1 MISQCGRFVLIFCI
15 VSLSIVC
22 PWSRDTQ
29 TAAQDVLSQRIVQV
43 SDEAAQL
50 EARILSLQTQ
60 LAERAVDSTMAEAL
74 VQEQRAAADAAER
87 LNSAQAA
94 LQEVRFCYDCAMFLS

>member
-1 MISQCGRFVLIFCI
+1 MQ
-15 VSLSIVC
+15 
-22 PWSRDTQ
+22 Q
-29 TAAQDVLSQRIVQV
+29 TAAQEVLSQRIVQV

-87 LNSAQAA
+87 LNGAQAA
-94 LQEVRFCYDCAMFLS
+94 LQEVCLVFLRLFFLFLWLPCLTLF

>member
-1 MISQCGRFVLIFCI
+1 MPSVARRTHAQA
-15 VSLSIVC
+15 
-22 PWSRDTQ
+22 
-29 TAAQDVLSQRIVQV
+29 AAQDVLSQRIVQV

-74 VQEQRAAADAAER
+74 VQEQHAAADAAER
-87 LNSAQAA
+87 LNGAQAA
-94 LQEVRFCYDCAMFLS
+94 LQEVR